1 MCKGAG
7 TALGSTCSLPPLPLG
22 LPACPVNVGKWLW
35 DSGRDWELPL
45 SRASACLFRP
55 PSGGCPVAG
64 GLPLSLLSGC
74 FRQLPDTSGKLRLN
88 VTPEITRPV
97 LCRGWGWELR
107 SKTELGKLQRTVRVC
122 QALPLGNKLTHHATQ
137 RAARTGEKAL
147 ASSGQFGFHQ
157 NTFSES
163 AVRFLCEAP

>member
-7 TALGSTCSLPPLPLG
+7 TGLHVFTSSPPPRPPCLPSECG
-22 LPACPVNVGKWLW
+22 TVAV
-35 DSGRDWELPL
+35 DSGRDCELPL

-97 LCRGWGWELR
+97 PCRGWGWELR
-107 SKTELGKLQRTVRVC
+107 SKTELGKLQRTVRGC
-122 QALPLGNKLTHHATQ
+122 QASPRGKKLTHYATQ
-137 RAARTGEKAL
+137 RAAPTDEKAL
-147 ASSGQFGFHQ
+147 TSSGQFGFHQ

-163 AVRFLCEAP
+163 AVRFLRTP